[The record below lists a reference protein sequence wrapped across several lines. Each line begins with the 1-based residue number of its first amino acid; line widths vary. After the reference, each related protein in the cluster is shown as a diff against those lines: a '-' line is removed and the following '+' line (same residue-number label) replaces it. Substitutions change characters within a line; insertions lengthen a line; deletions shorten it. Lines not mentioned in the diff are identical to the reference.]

1 MLSRYREAL
10 RLYTD
15 PVGRVLVRLKL
26 KPNHL
31 TVCGLGASLLCAA
44 AFASGRPQI
53 AGLLLAMAGLFDY
66 FDGAVART
74 SGQVTPFGA
83 FLDSVI
89 DRYSDLVVLLSIVLL
104 FAQASHGRAVAISMV
119 ALVGSVMVS
128 YTKARAESIGVV
140 CNVGL
145 MERPERIICLIAGA
159 MLDLLEPAMWV
170 LALLSNATAV
180 HRIAVT
186 RQATRSADASTRID

>member
-1 MLSRYREAL
+1 
-10 RLYTD
+10 
-15 PVGRVLVRLKL
+15 
-26 KPNHL
+26 
-31 TVCGLGASLLCAA
+31 
-44 AFASGRPQI
+44 
-53 AGLLLAMAGLFDY
+53 
-66 FDGAVART
+66 
-74 SGQVTPFGA
+74 
-83 FLDSVI
+83 VI
-89 DRYSDLVVLLSIVLL
+89 DRYSDLVVLLSVILL
-104 FAQASHGRAVAISMV
+104 FAQTNQRRAVAISMV

-186 RQATRSADASTRID
+186 RQASRSADPSTPVGRSPSE